1 MTPCLQVENLTKS
14 FGDLVLFENLS
25 FGIGEGDRVGLIA
38 KNGTGKTTLLNI
50 LTGHEDYDSGTI
62 TFRRDLKVAYLEQN
76 PKFPAGSTVLE
87 ACFLS
92 DSPVVRAIAAYEQ
105 ALQQSASGTNEE
117 ALQEAMTRMD
127 QLGAWNYETRIK
139 QILSR
144 LNITDFDQPTD
155 KLSGGQVKRVALA
168 NALITEPDLLILDE
182 PTNHLDLE
190 MTAWLEEY
198 LAKTK
203 LTLLMVTHDRYF
215 LDRVCTEILEIDHR
229 HCYFYKGN
237 YSYYLEKRQERL
249 DAAEAQ
255 RDSDRNLYRKELEW
269 MRRQPQAR
277 GTKSRSRI
285 ESFYELEERLRKE
298 REAGKVRLDMKAAYI
313 GKKIFEVK
321 GLSKRFG
328 DKIIL
333 DNFSYTFSRYEKM
346 GIIGN
351 NGTGKSTFIKML
363 LGIVPPDNGTIDIG
377 ETVRFG
383 YYSQEGIQFD
393 ENAKVIDVVT
403 EIAENIELSDGRRLS
418 ASQFLQY
425 FLFTPQTQYSFVSKL
440 SGGERRRLYL
450 CTILMRNPN
459 FLVLDEPTND
469 LDIVTLQVLEEYLQ
483 SYSGCLIVIS
493 HDRYFMDKVPDHL
506 LVFEGNGKIKDFP
519 AGYSRYLEWEQLK
532 ESEEAQAAAKNSP
545 AKNSNTSKAGNN
557 NRSAVSTT
565 PTSEES
571 TGGNRTAKPRKLS
584 FKEKREMEQLEK
596 LIPELEA
603 EKAALEAEMSSGT
616 LPIDELTAKSVRI
629 SELIDQIDTA
639 SMRWLELS
647 EI

>member
-14 FGDLVLFENLS
+14 FGDLVLFDNLS

-62 TFRRDLKVAYLEQN
+62 TFRRDLKVAYLEQS
-76 PKFPAGSTVLE
+76 PKFPTGSTVLE

-105 ALQQSASGTNEE
+105 ALQQSATGANEE
-117 ALQEAMTRMD
+117 ILQEAMTRMD

-144 LNITDFDQPTD
+144 LNINDFDQPTD
-155 KLSGGQVKRVALA
+155 KLSGGQAKRVALA

-229 HCYFYKGN
+229 HCYSYKGN
-237 YSYYLEKRQERL
+237 YSYYLEKRQERI
-249 DAAEAQ
+249 DTAEAQ

-277 GTKSRSRI
+277 GTKSRARI

-298 REAGKVRLDMKAAYI
+298 REAGKVRLDVKAAYI

-321 GLSKRFG
+321 ELSKRFG

-333 DNFSYTFSRYEKM
+333 DHFSYTFSRYEKM

-363 LGIVPPDNGTIDIG
+363 LGIVPPDSGTIDIG

-403 EIAENIELSDGRRLS
+403 EIAENIELSDGRRMS

-425 FLFTPQTQYSFVSKL
+425 FLFTPQTQYNFVSKL

-469 LDIVTLQVLEEYLQ
+469 LDIITLQVLEEYLQ

-519 AGYSRYLEWEQLK
+519 AGYSRYLEWKQLK
-532 ESEEAQAAAKNSP
+532 ESEEAQAAAKNAS
-545 AKNSNTSKAGNN
+545 KNLNATKTGNN
-557 NRSAVSTT
+557 NRAESTT
-565 PTSEES
+565 DQAQEGTK
-571 TGGNRTAKPRKLS
+571 GNGNRTAKPRKLS
-584 FKEKREMEQLEK
+584 FNEKREMEQLEK

-629 SELIDQIDTA
+629 SELIDQIDSA

>member
-105 ALQQSASGTNEE
+105 ALQQSTSGTNEE

-182 PTNHLDLE
+182 PNNHLDLE

-229 HCYFYKGN
+229 HCYSYKGN
-237 YSYYLEKRQERL
+237 YSY
-249 DAAEAQ
+249 
-255 RDSDRNLYRKELEW
+255 
-269 MRRQPQAR
+269 
-277 GTKSRSRI
+277 
-285 ESFYELEERLRKE
+285 
-298 REAGKVRLDMKAAYI
+298 
-313 GKKIFEVK
+313 
-321 GLSKRFG
+321 
-328 DKIIL
+328 
-333 DNFSYTFSRYEKM
+333 
-346 GIIGN
+346 
-351 NGTGKSTFIKML
+351 
-363 LGIVPPDNGTIDIG
+363 
-377 ETVRFG
+377 
-383 YYSQEGIQFD
+383 
-393 ENAKVIDVVT
+393 
-403 EIAENIELSDGRRLS
+403 
-418 ASQFLQY
+418 
-425 FLFTPQTQYSFVSKL
+425 
-440 SGGERRRLYL
+440 
-450 CTILMRNPN
+450 
-459 FLVLDEPTND
+459 
-469 LDIVTLQVLEEYLQ
+469 
-483 SYSGCLIVIS
+483 
-493 HDRYFMDKVPDHL
+493 
-506 LVFEGNGKIKDFP
+506 
-519 AGYSRYLEWEQLK
+519 
-532 ESEEAQAAAKNSP
+532 
-545 AKNSNTSKAGNN
+545 
-557 NRSAVSTT
+557 
-565 PTSEES
+565 
-571 TGGNRTAKPRKLS
+571 
-584 FKEKREMEQLEK
+584 
-596 LIPELEA
+596 
-603 EKAALEAEMSSGT
+603 
-616 LPIDELTAKSVRI
+616 
-629 SELIDQIDTA
+629 
-639 SMRWLELS
+639 
-647 EI
+647 